1 MPSIFIQHVSRRS
14 KLSGT
19 EAESIYMQESFLIVQ
34 FSLLRLEE
42 NILGCSFVIM
52 VSPPCLKIAL
62 YSECIPFFLIRS
74 IVLIYLLKMSLPWA
88 TLSWCNKCNR
98 IKEGS
103 RREVGGGSQAED
115 EGILYRYSGVIIKEK
130 SSSKKKL

>member
-1 MPSIFIQHVSRRS
+1 MPSIFIQHVSGKS

-19 EAESIYMQESFLIVQ
+19 EAESVYIQEPLLIEQ

-42 NILGCSFVIM
+42 NIPGCFFVIM

-62 YSECIPFFLIRS
+62 YSKCVPFFLIRS
-74 IVLIYLLKMSLPWA
+74 IVLVYLLKMSLPWA
-88 TLSWCNKCNR
+88 TSSWCSKCNI

-103 RREVGGGSQAED
+103 CWEVGGGVVRPKMKASYT
-115 EGILYRYSGVIIKEK
+115 GIQS
-130 SSSKKKL
+130 